1 MAPMDSWTASGLAAL
16 KSDSWK
22 NLQIRQTQ
30 AESGRRR
37 PAAAHDLLIHDSR
50 GEHPMSAQLPF
61 QVHISLNV
69 YGTSPEHV
77 QQALKEACDELLQGS
92 TESNAVRAD
101 QNAGFTFKV
110 TAMNLDDNKPSP
122 AIPPQV

>member
-1 MAPMDSWTASGLAAL
+1 
-16 KSDSWK
+16 
-22 NLQIRQTQ
+22 
-30 AESGRRR
+30 
-37 PAAAHDLLIHDSR
+37 
-50 GEHPMSAQLPF
+50 MSAQLPF

-101 QNAGFTFKV
+101 QKAGFTFKPNECRG
-110 TAMNLDDNKPSP
+110 TRLISRLIKS
-122 AIPPQV
+122 AICFSHTTSNSRASNASQASQIESKAASHCQRVASR